1 MFASKTDP
9 LAASASLATAS
20 ESLAYEWYVVGAL
33 TALYTLSYVDRTIL
47 GLLIGPIKRDL
58 HVNDTQVGLLTGVA
72 FSVFYTLVGLPI
84 GRLVDTKNRRNL
96 IAAGLLV
103 WCCFT
108 SVGAATRSYATLF
121 LARIGVGVGESSLS
135 PAAYSVIA
143 DYFPKRV
150 LGVAV
155 SVFYMGV
162 FLGSSLALFLGGML
176 VQALT
181 RTPTI
186 TLPILGTIASWR
198 ATFLFVGLPVFLFI
212 LLVYS
217 IREPQRRGLIQ
228 SAAGGTH
235 LPLREAIAQMTLR
248 WESLIGISV
257 AMVFQSMCAF
267 ALISWGPQFFQR
279 IHGWNAAEA
288 GRALAAILFFFGC
301 GGMFCGGKLSDYWH
315 KKGIAESPLRVGA
328 LGAIGTAL
336 FLAPAFAV
344 QDARLTL
351 ALAGP
356 GLFCCAL
363 PMGISVAALQ
373 RIFPNQVRGQVS
385 ALYLFILN
393 IGGYPLGTMMPGVFN
408 NYYFHNEKMLGPSM
422 AITISIG
429 AVLMLVLCLVTIRP
443 YRRHFK
449 MMEAA
454 SMTNVA

>member
-1 MFASKTDP
+1 LFASGTDP
-9 LAASASLATAS
+9 VVSTPQPAKSS
-20 ESLAYEWYVVGAL
+20 EGLAYEWYVVAAL
-33 TALYTLSYVDRTIL
+33 TALYTLSFVDRTIL

-58 HVNDTQVGLLTGVA
+58 GVNDTQVGLLTGVA
-72 FSVFYTLVGLPI
+72 FSVFYTFVGLPI
-84 GRLVDTKNRRNL
+84 GRLVDTRNRRNIIALGL
-96 IAAGLLV
+96 IV

-108 SVGAATRSYATLF
+108 SMGAATRSYATLF

-143 DYFPKRV
+143 DYVPKRM
-150 LGVAV
+150 LGVAI

-162 FLGSSLALFLGGML
+162 FIGSSLALLLGGMV

-181 RTPTI
+181 RTPTL

-198 ATFLFVGLPVFLFI
+198 ATFLLVGLPGFLFVGL
-212 LLVYS
+212 VYT
-217 IREPQRRGLIQ
+217 IREPKRRDLIQ

-235 LPLREAIAQMTLR
+235 LPLPEAIAQMKLR
-248 WESLIGISV
+248 WESLLGLSV

-288 GRALAAILFFFGC
+288 GRALAFILLIFGC

-315 KKGIAESPLRVGA
+315 KKGVTESPLRVGVI
-328 LGAIGTAL
+328 GAIGTAL
-336 FLAPAFAV
+336 FLAPAFAM

-356 GLFCCAL
+356 GLFCAAL

-385 ALYLFILN
+385 AFFLFILN
-393 IGGYPLGTMMPGVFN
+393 LGGYPLGTMMPGVFN
-408 NYYFHNEKMLGPSM
+408 NYFFHNEKMLGPSM
-422 AITISIG
+422 AITIAIG
-429 AVLMLVLCLVTIRP
+429 AVLMLALFAATIRP
-443 YRRHFK
+443 YKRHFQL
-449 MMEAA
+449 MAA
-454 SMTNVA
+454 SSR